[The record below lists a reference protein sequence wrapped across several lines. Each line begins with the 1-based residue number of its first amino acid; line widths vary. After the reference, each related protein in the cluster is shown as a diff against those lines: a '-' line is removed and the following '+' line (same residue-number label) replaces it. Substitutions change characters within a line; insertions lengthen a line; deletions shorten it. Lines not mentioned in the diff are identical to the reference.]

1 MNQKFHYKLQSVLN
15 VRESMKKSCE
25 MELAA
30 ANRALR
36 DEEERLRKVAE
47 RIYAAL
53 NPGAEL
59 VQDIPYFNQRERH
72 LRTLRVELESRK
84 NAVKMATMNVNNAR
98 QKLLEA
104 HVEVKKFEKNRER
117 EKDLWTAELGRLEQS
132 ANDEISNV
140 LAYFK
145 ATDRI

>member
-15 VRESMKKSCE
+15 VRDSMKKSRE

-36 DEEERLRKVAE
+36 EEEERLAKVE
-47 RIYAAL
+47 DRISAAL
-53 NPGAEL
+53 NPGPEL

-72 LRTLRVELESRK
+72 LRNLRTELESRK
-84 NAVKMATMNVNNAR
+84 NAVKMAQMNVSNAR

-104 HVEVKKFEKNRER
+104 HVELRKFEKNRER
-117 EKDLWTAELGRLEQS
+117 EKELWTAELGRWEQGN
-132 ANDEISNV
+132 NDEISNV

-145 ATDRI
+145 ATERI